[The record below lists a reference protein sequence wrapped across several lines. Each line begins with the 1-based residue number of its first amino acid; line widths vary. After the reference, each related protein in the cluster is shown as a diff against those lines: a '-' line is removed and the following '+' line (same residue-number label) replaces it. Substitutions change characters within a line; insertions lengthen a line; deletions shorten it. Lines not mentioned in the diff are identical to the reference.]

1 MSTRKTPINLSEYMP
16 DEATARAM
24 AEESVEYNKNVDPKL
39 LARLEELR
47 RNSSPSLPRVAPPSD
62 AAYVAPTATPANNV
76 TLPRVA
82 KVNVVPLRES
92 DRETQPSLKRLEG
105 EPELA
110 GVERR
115 RVPAPVSLRTAVLA
129 VLAVLAPVVLVVV
142 LMGREKRQPGGAA
155 TAVPSATAKA
165 TATAVPSATATAV
178 PSATATASTTA
189 TAEPSTVPA
198 VVPTPPVPAQPV
210 RPRAMAPDDP
220 YDAAPPAAT
229 APSVTAQPSAAPAVA
244 PAPPTPSAA
253 PPAVKSAAPTAPTA
267 PDILP

>member
-155 TAVPSATAKA
+155 TAVPSATA
-165 TATAVPSATATAV
+165 
-178 PSATATASTTA
+178 TASTTA

>member
-142 LMGREKRQPGGAA
+142 LMGREKGQYGAA
-155 TAVPSATAKA
+155 ATGSTTVSAPVVSVSATA
-165 TATAVPSATATAV
+165 AVA
-178 PSATATASTTA
+178 PSATATASVTA
-189 TAEPSTVPA
+189 TTVPSA
-198 VVPTPPVPAQPV
+198 VPAAVSAQPV
-210 RPRAMAPDDP
+210 KPRATATDDP
-220 YDAAPPAAT
+220 YDAAPPT
-229 APSVTAQPSAAPAVA
+229 
-244 PAPPTPSAA
+244 SAA
-253 PPAVKSAAPTAPTA
+253 PPATAPPEATTQPSASAPAARSAAPPYVEER
-267 PDILP
+267 PEF